1 MMMKEES
8 LVEEMDM
15 VLNWLMYSVISL
27 LWNVGILRIKESL
40 R

>member
-1 MMMKEES
+1 MMIKEES

-15 VLNWLMYSVISL
+15 VLNWLMYLVISL
-27 LWNVGILRIKESL
+27 LWNVEILRIKESL

>member
-1 MMMKEES
+1 MMIKEES

-15 VLNWLMYSVISL
+15 VLNWLMYLVISL